1 MKVLRVSVE
10 HIKEIIVNYSNIAN
24 TIVPK
29 HLSISYR
36 NDIIDGY
43 SSIILSL
50 LNTRL
55 NTESRDYRVLNT
67 IINKAQDTVITPEL
81 ELFLAQVS
89 MVVRDVLSMMN
100 ITIDIE
106 QLITDLNTVVNNVAR
121 EGVLGI
127 YAVMDVSTFNTFRKH
142 IFALS
147 KEELSKDEL
156 LTYKK
161 YMKTYIDWVVNEPK
175 KYRLAINTITSN
187 VRRDELKSRESIE
200 HMSKVSNTLLG
211 ILENDY
217 DRNVLSVAMQLLIYR
232 NYWMVIPDEV
242 MVLKIRRRLGRLT
255 DRLLSSIYEESE
267 FKIKKVENV
276 K

>member
-106 QLITDLNTVVNNVAR
+106 QLITDLNTVINNVAR

-276 K
+276 R